1 MFSMV
6 SHQTSKSNWK
16 NTHRVRISDKKM
28 VSKLD
33 YEGVDL
39 SRKIIIEFL
48 KNKQILIYLD
58 MKINKCIHCTYQ
70 KTII

>member
-6 SHQTSKSNWK
+6 SHQTSKSNRK
-16 NTHRVRISDKKM
+16 NTHWVRISDKKM